1 MALKAEYDIRCSCG
15 AAFTAEACEYLL
27 AEHDPELRDAILSG
41 EFNRVTCPSCGH
53 GLAVGNSYLYRDET
67 NRLSVWVCGREDLPK
82 GNEGVTELL
91 ARLRS
96 RLECHYTDGA
106 EPGKELVVFGRE
118 ALIELLLK
126 EDPALRKSEAGRLK
140 RNPAFRLIPEG
151 GNHPGYL
158 VLQGKKIRVA
168 IPLHLPA
175 DTDGPAAGPGN
186 RGKWLKAYCDG
197 MNIHNPYSSFLDRRK
212 ISGWDRIRKE
222 EPPAAPKGEFE
233 DFAESWACSRVDA
246 RRFRARYPERAKF
259 LDRLSEMSV
268 PRKVRPLR
276 VGPRG

>member
-15 AAFTAEACEYLL
+15 AAFTAEAYEYLL
-27 AEHDPELRDAILSG
+27 AEHDPGLKDAILSG
-41 EFNRVTCPSCGH
+41 DFNRVTCPSCGH

-67 NRLSVWVCGREDLPK
+67 NRLSVWVCGRGDLPK
-82 GNEGVTELL
+82 GNEGSTELL

-106 EPGKELVVFGRE
+106 EPGKELVVFDRE

-126 EDPALRKSEAGRLK
+126 EDPALRKSEAGPLK

-158 VLQGKKIRVA
+158 ALQGKKIRVA

-186 RGKWLKAYCDG
+186 REKWLKAYSDG
-197 MNIHNPYSSFLDRRK
+197 MNIHNPFSSLLDKRRK
-212 ISGWDRIRKE
+212 AEWEKVREE
-222 EPPAAPKGEFE
+222 EPRENTRDEFD
-233 DFAESWACSRVDA
+233 DFAASWAHRKVDA
-246 RRFRARYPERAKF
+246 AGFRARYPRRRKF
-259 LDRLSEMSV
+259 LDGLTEMVV
-268 PRKVRPLR
+268 PRKVRRLR
-276 VGPRG
+276 VGRRG